1 MGMTKQQTIDYA
13 VEVVDEL
20 NRIIQGLELNGE
32 VCLPKW
38 HKNAMKK
45 PFLAGATALIFG
57 ATREQLEAAYDEIE
71 SDKGD
76 KETVEEMFKLIGNR
90 APNPDN
96 EKPIKTVWVGYV

>member
-71 SDKGD
+71 RNNGD
-76 KETVEEMFKLIGNR
+76 KETVKEMFKLIGNR

-96 EKPIKTVWVGYV
+96 EKPIETVWFGYV

>member
-71 SDKGD
+71 RNNGD
-76 KETVEEMFKLIGNR
+76 KETVKEMFKLIGNR

-96 EKPIKTVWVGYV
+96 EKPIETVWFGYI